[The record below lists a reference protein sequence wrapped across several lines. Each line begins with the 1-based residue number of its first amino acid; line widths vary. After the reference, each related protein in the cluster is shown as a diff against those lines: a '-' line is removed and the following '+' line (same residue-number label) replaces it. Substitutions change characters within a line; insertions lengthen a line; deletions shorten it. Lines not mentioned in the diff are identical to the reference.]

1 MNKNNKI
8 SQSFQL
14 LWTFVF
20 VVLTAFSSGANA
32 QTTRFEAVIK
42 QDGNIELIPI
52 DLEVPSSVEMGT
64 SMSEAVSGQ
73 EFFLVKDPA
82 GTVKGVYADQAAAMD
97 HPLSPGDSVQ
107 VLAAAEN
114 VAFWPAMEESSDVDE
129 DMLDK
134 VAKEAAKRLLATV
147 KASACEFDP
156 LPETVSPTV
165 EVSFNLFAGTSL
177 SIQATWITE
186 KVCTG

>member
-1 MNKNNKI
+1 MNKSNKT
-8 SQSFQL
+8 SRLFQ
-14 LWTFVF
+14 
-20 VVLTAFSSGANA
+20 FSWVYGLIIWMTLPSTSNA
-32 QTTRFEAVIK
+32 QTVRFEAKLK
-42 QDGNIELIPI
+42 QDGSIELIPMDANASPSLSNSS
-52 DLEVPSSVEMGT
+52 DLP
-64 SMSEAVSGQ
+64 EAGGRK
-73 EFFLVKDPA
+73 EFFLVKSPE
-82 GTVKGVYADQAAAMD
+82 GVVKGIYGEQAAAMD

-107 VLAAAEN
+107 VFAAAEN
-114 VAFWPAMEESSDVDE
+114 VSFRPSQRTSNDVDE

-186 KVCTG
+186 KVCAN